1 MQTRKTQITRQNG
14 GKTEAILRSFAGPRE
29 LSEYIEKTPV
39 KPWFEAVAHSQSDD
53 RCAAN
58 FSGSK
63 TWAEADRMFSAGCPE
78 IAQRIAAVVCGAKP
92 VERRT
97 QIERSVAGFAP
108 CVPSWLNGDPRSMF
122 TSKKVTKQARKIDLY
137 ISVTASCQ
145 YTAAQIEEG
154 LCEVLSMIQGLEKSG
169 YRVAITMIASFAA
182 ETKRCR
188 GGRAAEHRVIAY
200 TMPIKR
206 AEERLSVLRLS
217 YVCCHPSMLRRHCF
231 ALLERDPDTNE
242 KDYIKTYG
250 FVPGLQDVQKIL
262 DVTKPGAVVI
272 PGIFR
277 DRKER
282 EQVAQKIGI
291 PLTKLQSN

>member
-1 MQTRKTQITRQNG
+1 MQTRKAQITRQNG
-14 GKTEAILRSFAGPRE
+14 GRTEAILRSFAGPRE
-29 LSEYIEKTPV
+29 MSECIDKTPV
-39 KPWFEAVAHSQSDD
+39 KPWFGAKAHSHSDD
-53 RCAAN
+53 HYTAS
-58 FSGSK
+58 FSGTK

-78 IAQRIAAVVCGAKP
+78 IAARIAAVVCGAKP

-122 TSKKVTKQARKIDLY
+122 ASKKVAKQTKKIDLY
-137 ISVTASCQ
+137 ISITASCQ
-145 YTAAQIEEG
+145 YTAAQIEAG
-154 LCEVLSMIQGLEKSG
+154 LCEALSMIQGLEKSG

-182 ETKRCR
+182 EIKRRR

-200 TMPIKR
+200 TMPVKR

-242 KDYIKTYG
+242 KDYISIYG
-250 FVPGLQDVQKIL
+250 FVPRLQDVQQIL
-262 DVTKPGAVVI
+262 DAAKPGAVVI
-272 PGIFR
+272 PGVFH
-277 DRKER
+277 DKKER
-282 EQVAQKIGI
+282 EQVAQKLGI
-291 PLTKLQSN
+291 PLTNLQF